1 MWYRKKHCILIQQGA
16 KAPTNKSV
24 MTAGVGEKV
33 SSTDQQGPQSTP
45 WNHQGSRTPAP
56 RISKS
61 SPESSRGKFNPGLI
75 PGEASGRGRGPPRLA
90 LYCPPTK
97 RRGRSRVLPGSTF
110 SSVTSQT
117 TRKPRTVLL
126 TKGPLFPNGPLGV
139 LTLGDTE
146 APRLESP
153 YSSSETSTHLPERSP
168 NGRSCR
174 CLVTAWPEAGPRIFR
189 KTT

>member
-1 MWYRKKHCILIQQGA
+1 MRRCHLRIN
-16 KAPTNKSV
+16 KAHSPHLGTTKDLRRLPPESQ
-24 MTAGVGEKV
+24 KV
-33 SSTDQQGPQSTP
+33 NQ
-45 WNHQGSRTPAP
+45 
-56 RISKS
+56 
-61 SPESSRGKFNPGLI
+61 SSRGKFNPGLI
-75 PGEASGRGRGPPRLA
+75 RGETSGRGRGPPRLA

-97 RRGRSRVLPGSTF
+97 GRGRSRVLPGSTF

-117 TRKPRTVLL
+117 TRKPCRVLL

-139 LTLGDTE
+139 LTLGDTD
-146 APRLESP
+146 APLLESP